1 MFANDFGVCLGTN
14 VGKRVRVLDFSLV
27 VLNSNRWLLNNVLFV
42 RKTVENSM
50 VVNKTMSNTFKS
62 FVLVSLL

>member
-1 MFANDFGVCLGTN
+1 MFANDFGVCPGTN
-14 VGKRVRVLDFSLV
+14 MGERVRVLDFNLV

-50 VVNKTMSNTFKS
+50 VVNKTMSNTFKF